1 MNEIKVKHSEYLA
14 NGHFPFHVRYSTP
27 YKANKDGPM
36 TTQKT
41 MILGKDAALED
52 TITKLRSK
60 LLDWGFD
67 VEEASWLN
75 PVPNVWSVHIR
86 DRFCPYLFTNGKGV
100 TKDAALASALG
111 EFFERL
117 NCNYFFADFY
127 LGEKIAKS
135 EFVHYSNE
143 KWFAFKDEKMPA
155 GLMNEALWDYYD
167 PDRAL
172 TPSQLVE
179 TNSGNAER
187 GICALPYTR
196 ISDSKVAFIP
206 MNIIGNLY
214 VSNGMSAGNT
224 KTEARV
230 QALSEVFERS
240 VKNRILAEGISL
252 PNIPYEV
259 LNRYPKVMEAIQE
272 LEANGYPI
280 ICKDAS
286 LGGKYPVI
294 NVTLLNPQEGTA
306 FASFG
311 AHPKFQVA
319 LERTLTELLQGR
331 RLDQLNVFSP
341 PTFALEDV
349 ADNLNLEAHFIDS
362 NGLIHWNFFKEKA
375 DFEFADWN
383 FGNNT
388 TQSEYDAMVDIF
400 KNIEKEVYV
409 MDFDHLGVYGCR
421 IHVPGMS
428 EIYQPEDLAWDNNN
442 SGYDVRK
449 EILGC
454 HELTADE
461 LMELYNKLED
471 KGYDD
476 MLLVAHAIGV
486 IPDATTIW
494 SDLRIGEFKTMVAL
508 AAKNYEFAKSGTDWC
523 LHFAPLKPE
532 RKLLYLCLNTLMQ
545 IEMDDTVNEGDF
557 LPTVERMYSKDLVER
572 AQKIIGGFERFDGL
586 HESDLNLKGFEMHQK
601 LITSYQKLQ
610 KAKKQW
616 AKGQ

>member
-1 MNEIKVKHSEYLA
+1 
-14 NGHFPFHVRYSTP
+14 
-27 YKANKDGPM
+27 M
-36 TTQKT
+36 TKT

-52 TITKLRSK
+52 TIVRLKTK

-86 DRFCPYLFTNGKGV
+86 DRYCPYLFTNGKGV

-127 LGEKIAKS
+127 LGDRIAKS
-135 EFVHYSNE
+135 EFVHYPNE
-143 KWFAFKDEKMPA
+143 KWFAFKNDKMPE
-155 GLMNEALWDYYD
+155 GLMNEALWDFYD
-167 PDRAL
+167 PARDL
-172 TPSQLVE
+172 TPAQLVD
-179 TNSGNAER
+179 TNSGNADR
-187 GICALPYTR
+187 GICALPYTNVM
-196 ISDSKVAFIP
+196 DEKTYYIP
-206 MNIIGNLY
+206 MNIVGNLY

-240 VKNRILAEGISL
+240 IKNKILAEGISL
-252 PNIPYEV
+252 PTIPKEV
-259 LNRYPKVMEAIQE
+259 LNRYPKVVEAIEE
-272 LEANGYPI
+272 LESHGYPI

-294 NVTLLNPQEGTA
+294 NVTLLNPTEGTA

-341 PTFALEDV
+341 PTFELEDV
-349 ADNLNLEAHFIDS
+349 ADHLNLEAHFIDS
-362 NGLIHWNFFKEKA
+362 NGLIHWNFFKETS
-375 DFEFADWN
+375 DYEFADWN
-383 FGNNT
+383 FGDNT
-388 TQSEYDAMVDIF
+388 TQGEYDALINIF
-400 KNIEKEVYV
+400 KQIEKDVYV
-409 MDFDHLGVYGCR
+409 MDFEHLNVYGCR

-442 SGYDVRK
+442 AGYDVRAQ
-449 EILGC
+449 ILTA
-454 HELTADE
+454 HELTPDE
-461 LMELYNKLED
+461 LMELYTKLED

-486 IPDATTIW
+486 IPDANTIW
-494 SDLRIGEFKTMVAL
+494 ADLRMGEFKAMLAF
-508 AAKNYEFAKSGTDWC
+508 AAKNYELAKAGTDWC
-523 LHFAPLKPE
+523 LHFAPLKKE
-532 RKLLYLCLNTLMQ
+532 RKLLYLCLNTLLN
-545 IEMDDTVNEGDF
+545 IETDDTINEKDF
-557 LPTVERMYSKDLVER
+557 LPTIKRMYGKALVEK
-572 AQKIIGGFERFDGL
+572 AQKIINGFEKFDGL
-586 HESDLNLKGFEMHQK
+586 HESDLNLRGFEMHDK
-601 LITSYQKLQ
+601 LIVSYEKLQ
-610 KAKKQW
+610 RAKKLW
-616 AKGQ
+616 SEKSL